1 MRGSQTAGHPRLFVG
16 KHRPPKRR
24 LVLHQRSILPTTTLT
39 KEEYLKS
46 ANLIRIAL
54 SMSIQKS
61 THYLQVR
68 LPRPFRRVRQGR
80 LPAQVVQHL
89 SGAQQCGAPD
99 RRQRN
104 SQRQLDS
111 NNGRGSQPFGAT
123 WSLTAILN
131 QMIPATLT
139 SLQNQFTSGQVASL
153 LVPHP
158 ALPPSF
164 HHPAQ
169 RQQERFWL
177 LTTSTPW

>member
-89 SGAQQCGAPD
+89 SEAQQCGAQTGD
-99 RRQRN
+99 NVNVSRN
-104 SQRQLDS
+104 WTVIMDVDPNPL
-111 NNGRGSQPFGAT
+111 G
-123 WSLTAILN
+123 
-131 QMIPATLT
+131 
-139 SLQNQFTSGQVASL
+139 
-153 LVPHP
+153 
-158 ALPPSF
+158 LPG
-164 HHPAQ
+164 H
-169 RQQERFWL
+169 
-177 LTTSTPW
+177 